1 MEKALKTDIGM
12 AWEFETDVLNGICE
26 IALDEMS
33 IVFKFTQQFSNEFF
47 DVLAIKAAILERLAA
62 APISVENAVVFCK
75 QNWPKLDVEVR
86 GRAESHGWIKARA

>member
-1 MEKALKTDIGM
+1 MEKALTTDLGM
-12 AWEFETDVLNGICE
+12 SWEFETDILYGICE

-33 IVFKFTQQFSNEFF
+33 IVFKFTQQFSTEFY
-47 DVLAIKAAILERLAA
+47 DVLAIKAAILERLAS

-75 QNWPKLDVEVR
+75 QNWPKLSVEVR